1 MITWL
6 NSGLVHGYTIPML
19 MKLVMDG
26 SLPANQLIS
35 HKLPISQVEHAYDLF
50 ENAAQHDTLKVILY
64 NDL

>member
-1 MITWL
+1 
-6 NSGLVHGYTIPML
+6 ML